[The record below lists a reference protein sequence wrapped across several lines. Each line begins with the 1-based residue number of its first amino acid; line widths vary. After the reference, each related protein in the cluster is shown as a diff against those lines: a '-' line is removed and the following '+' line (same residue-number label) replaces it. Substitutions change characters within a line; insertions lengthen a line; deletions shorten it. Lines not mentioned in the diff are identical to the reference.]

1 MGICILERWW
11 EERLRDDYESL
22 EESQDWLPI
31 SRDWNYLFCYVRL
44 VLGFPS
50 NSGMGLIDSVPGMTE
65 KIVPA
70 GALLRLKSLQLPDV
84 VSRK

>member
-50 NSGMGLIDSVPGMTE
+50 NPSMGLID
-65 KIVPA
+65 
-70 GALLRLKSLQLPDV
+70 LRSWYD
-84 VSRK
+84 RKDCARRRTSKVENSTPS